1 MKLRPCRQGNRRLD
15 LEVALCA
22 GASACSSHHRL
33 RHRRRRGNLRLRPLL
48 GLGLRL
54 KHPTRPLTWPTLRL
68 PTLVSLRRRRC
79 CTVLTRLMAL
89 LLSLYRWVPRGPTRH
104 PHLGHLFCLV
114 SAKLLLPL
122 PKIGI
127 RLR

>member
-1 MKLRPCRQGNRRLD
+1 MKFRPCRQGNRRLD

-68 PTLVSLRRRRC
+68 PPLVSLRRRRC
-79 CTVLTRLMAL
+79 CTVLTRLMAF
-89 LLSLYRWVPRGPTRH
+89 LLSLYSGPTR
-104 PHLGHLFCLV
+104 HLFCLV
-114 SAKLLLPL
+114 SAKFLLPL